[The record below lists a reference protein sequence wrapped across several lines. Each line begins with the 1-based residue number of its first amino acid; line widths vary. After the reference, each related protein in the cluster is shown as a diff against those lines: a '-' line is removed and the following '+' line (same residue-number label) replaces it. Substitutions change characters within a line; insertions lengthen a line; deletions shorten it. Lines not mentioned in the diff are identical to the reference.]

1 MARWCGTIIVVAFT
15 KWRVPLV
22 FFLFNYRTKR
32 LGLRCCSDVRQSFE
46 FPPFLLRN
54 RLLAQVSL
62 SLGSFVARQDSLFHS
77 KFFSDYAVVWLLFCF
92 LFSSSFKGSCWYDWA
107 AAAAVCWADNKEQHA
122 SLSKRARNYKPRRC
136 TWWHNSSIW
145 MMMMFWWKPG
155 RCPDQLLT
163 TFQNR
168 MMRL

>member
-1 MARWCGTIIVVAFT
+1 MWDDHRRSIHKMTSPLLFSSFSIIGRNGSGCVV
-15 KWRVPLV
+15 VPTSGSHL
-22 FFLFNYRTKR
+22 N
-32 LGLRCCSDVRQSFE
+32 
-46 FPPFLLRN
+46 FLLFFSWN

-92 LFSSSFKGSCWYDWA
+92 LFSSSFKGSCWYDW